1 MPSARLL
8 SEGVGGAEAAGGPG
22 EARLARAMSSTSLA
36 EPLGGEA
43 HSIAGSVHSL
53 SASLPDPIGRP
64 PPPSNASG
72 VSSLQDAEIR
82 SSSWSCRSL
91 SIGAHWRC
99 PSQIL
104 TIHPSD
110 GGSSCRS
117 LAPEPR
123 TAVAAPARADVSG
136 ASSRGSVAS
145 IDEGHPM
152 AALDSAT
159 SSRGSVASID
169 DEELPALVTNSDE
182 ESDEAAGEESDEEV
196 EDELADDVQA
206 GAQLRPGM
214 DCVGG
219 GATCDKLGP
228 QQRRR

>member
-1 MPSARLL
+1 
-8 SEGVGGAEAAGGPG
+8 
-22 EARLARAMSSTSLA
+22 
-36 EPLGGEA
+36 
-43 HSIAGSVHSL
+43 
-53 SASLPDPIGRP
+53 
-64 PPPSNASG
+64 
-72 VSSLQDAEIR
+72 
-82 SSSWSCRSL
+82 
-91 SIGAHWRC
+91 
-99 PSQIL
+99 
-104 TIHPSD
+104 
-110 GGSSCRS
+110 
-117 LAPEPR
+117 
-123 TAVAAPARADVSG
+123 
-136 ASSRGSVAS
+136 
-145 IDEGHPM
+145 M

-182 ESDEAAGEESDEEV
+182 ESDEEAGEESDEEV